1 VLADGR
7 RAADLVLVAD
17 GVGSAARAARARGA
31 GDRTGGGRNVATS
44 ACSAC
49 PSGRPSAQA
58 LPGDAA
64 HAMCRPLS
72 AGTRWWRAV
81 SLTVSIVVQRFRA
94 RSWCLPPAAA
104 REHGHARHQSFTGL
118 ITYFDYCRIMESPIA
133 AFAFA
138 ALGQETRLDLLRMLL
153 AAGPSG
159 LAAGDIAAR
168 LGVAPSTLSFHL
180 RALDQAGLIAAT
192 RQGRSLIYA
201 AQVDRLRALL
211 TFLADAC
218 CDGDPA
224 RCGDLHDLF
233 DTPRETARMKPAT
246 FNVLFLCTRNSA
258 RSIMAEAIL
267 NGMADGRFRAFSAG
281 SDPLQTGPLPEV
293 LGQLKSLGHDVSG
306 LRSKSWNEFTGP
318 GAPRMDF
325 VIALCDTLN
334 LQACPDFEGT
344 HVTAAWPLPD
354 PAKFAG
360 TAAERATLLNE
371 LYAALHRRLGI
382 FTSLPFGTLDRMA
395 LKARLDEL
403 AQPLAAG
410 ARA

>member
-1 VLADGR
+1 
-7 RAADLVLVAD
+7 
-17 GVGSAARAARARGA
+17 
-31 GDRTGGGRNVATS
+31 
-44 ACSAC
+44 
-49 PSGRPSAQA
+49 
-58 LPGDAA
+58 
-64 HAMCRPLS
+64 
-72 AGTRWWRAV
+72 
-81 SLTVSIVVQRFRA
+81 
-94 RSWCLPPAAA
+94 
-104 REHGHARHQSFTGL
+104 
-118 ITYFDYCRIMESPIA
+118 MESTTA

-138 ALGQETRLDLLRMLL
+138 ALGQETRLDLLRVLL
-153 AAGPSG
+153 AAGPNG

-168 LGVAPSTLSFHL
+168 LGVPPSTLSFHL

-211 TFLADAC
+211 AFLADAC
-218 CDGDPA
+218 CDGDPT
-224 RCGDLHDLF
+224 RCGDLHRIFAPDG
-233 DTPRETARMKPAT
+233 ETGRMKPAT

-267 NGMADGRFRAFSAG
+267 NGMAEGRFRSFSAG
-281 SDPLQTGPLPEV
+281 SDPLQSGPLPEV
-293 LGQLKSLGHDVSG
+293 LAQLKGLGHDVSG
-306 LRSKSWNEFTGP
+306 LRSKSWDEFTSP

-334 LQACPDFEGT
+334 LQVCPDFEGT

-354 PAKFAG
+354 PAKFTGSAV
-360 TAAERATLLNE
+360 ERATLLNE

-395 LKARLDEL
+395 LKARIDEL
-403 AQPLAAG
+403 ARPLAAG

>member
-1 VLADGR
+1 
-7 RAADLVLVAD
+7 
-17 GVGSAARAARARGA
+17 
-31 GDRTGGGRNVATS
+31 
-44 ACSAC
+44 
-49 PSGRPSAQA
+49 
-58 LPGDAA
+58 
-64 HAMCRPLS
+64 
-72 AGTRWWRAV
+72 
-81 SLTVSIVVQRFRA
+81 
-94 RSWCLPPAAA
+94 
-104 REHGHARHQSFTGL
+104 
-118 ITYFDYCRIMESPIA
+118 MESSTA

-138 ALGQETRLDLLRMLL
+138 ALGQETRLDLLRVLL

-168 LGVAPSTLSFHL
+168 LGVPPSTLSFHL

-211 TFLADAC
+211 TFLSDAC

-224 RCGDLHDLF
+224 RCGDLHRLF
-233 DTPRETARMKPAT
+233 DTPRETVRMTPAT

-267 NGMADGRFRAFSAG
+267 NDIGQGRFRAFSAG
-281 SDPLQTGPLPEV
+281 SEPLPTGPLPEV
-293 LGQLKSLGHDVSG
+293 LAQLKAIGHDVSG
-306 LRSKSWNEFTGP
+306 LRSKSWDEFTGP
-318 GAPRMDF
+318 DAPRMDF

-354 PAKFAG
+354 PAKFSG
-360 TAAERATLLNE
+360 TATERATLLNE

-382 FTSLPFGTLDRMA
+382 FTSLPFGALDRMA

-403 AQPLAAG
+403 AQPLTAG